1 MLAAAVTLD
10 TEEIFGIPNE
20 DLVIVTDISNV
31 LNVTSDDTIDGLT
44 NGAITNYKRRNFIP
58 ILPLLVRSVED
69 MIASSRGDA

>member
-10 TEEIFGIPNE
+10 TQEIFGIPNE
-20 DLVIVTDISNV
+20 DVVIVTDILNV
-31 LNVTSDDTIDGLT
+31 LNVTSDDTIYGLKD
-44 NGAITNYKRRNFIP
+44 GAITNYKQRNFIP